1 MRKRVFY
8 NKVNEMK
15 YISHL
20 DMINFLERLLKIA
33 GIKPSFTQGFH
44 PRPKMTFGNALPL
57 GMESYNDIFEFET
70 EEKISDEELLR
81 VLREK
86 SPIGFEVVDVKEIG
100 NKNSIVTDYNAIIY
114 EIDFVSK
121 EILNKVKS
129 LINSETVIFKKEKN
143 GKVTEKDL
151 KPKIRKFEVEGNKMK
166 LFLEEISPKYILE
179 LLEISSS
186 DVNVK
191 RTGYCKIA

>member
-44 PRPKMTFGNALPL
+44 PRPKMTFGNALSL

-70 EEKISDEELLR
+70 EQQISDSDLLK
-81 VLREK
+81 VLKEK
-86 SPIGFEVVDVKEIG
+86 SPRGFEVVDVEEIG
-100 NKNSIVTDYNAIIY
+100 NKNSIVTDFNAIIY
-114 EIDFVSK
+114 ELDFIS
-121 EILNKVKS
+121 N
-129 LINSETVIFKKEKN
+129 ETVEKVVKLLNAESIIFKKEKN

-151 KPKIRKFEVEGNKMK
+151 KPKIKKYEVQEKKMK
-166 LFLEEISPKYILE
+166 LYLEEISPKYILE
-179 LLEISSS
+179 LVAVSSEELAA
-186 DVNVK
+186 K
-191 RTGYCKIA
+191 RVGYCKIV

>member
-100 NKNSIVTDYNAIIY
+100 NKNSIVTDYNTIIY
-114 EIDFVSK
+114 EINFVSK

-129 LINSETVIFKKEKN
+129 LINSETIIFKKEKN
-143 GKVTEKDL
+143 GKVTEKEI
-151 KPKIRKFEVEGNKMK
+151 KTKIRKFEVEGNKMK